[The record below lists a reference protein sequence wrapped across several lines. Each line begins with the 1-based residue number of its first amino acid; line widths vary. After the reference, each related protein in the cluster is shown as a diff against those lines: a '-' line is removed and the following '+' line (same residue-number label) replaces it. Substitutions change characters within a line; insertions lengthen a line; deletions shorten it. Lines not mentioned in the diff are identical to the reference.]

1 MKELQ
6 KTILELSE
14 TFKDSS
20 KEEVIAAL
28 ADTTH
33 QLAKATDEAG
43 KAGKDVKELNEKLA
57 KATAELVEAGKDVA
71 ALNEKLSAYESGK
84 KVKAIHP
91 TVKLGKDV
99 YEITNPTVKVKGTVY
114 TAAQIRENK
123 VKIGEIG
130 IAEHLLQIGS
140 GVLVLKT
147 V

>member
-1 MKELQ
+1 MKDLQ

-33 QLAKATDEAG
+33 QLAKAT
-43 KAGKDVKELNEKLA
+43 
-57 KATAELVEAGKDVA
+57 AESVEAGKDIE

-84 KVKAIHP
+84 KVKPLHP
-91 TVKLGKDV
+91 TVKLKTAV

-114 TAAQIRENK
+114 TAEQIRENK
-123 VKIGEIG
+123 VKIGEIS
-130 IAEHLLQIGS
+130 IADYLLQIGS
-140 GVLVLKT
+140 GVLVLQT